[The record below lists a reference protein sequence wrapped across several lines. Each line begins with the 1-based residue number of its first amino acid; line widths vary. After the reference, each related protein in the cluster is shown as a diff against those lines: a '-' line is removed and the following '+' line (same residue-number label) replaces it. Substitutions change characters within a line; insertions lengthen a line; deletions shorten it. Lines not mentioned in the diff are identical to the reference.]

1 MKIRGKGIK
10 SIHELLTIQ
19 LGPNPGPTQE
29 MVDIAKLENG
39 ELLSVTVGSTEI
51 TPEIWE
57 ILLFLKKE
65 GKL

>member
-1 MKIRGKGIK
+1 MKIQESTKTK
-10 SIHELLTIQ
+10 HELLGIESDDGKNVE
-19 LGPNPGPTQE
+19 L
-29 MVDIAKLENG
+29 VDIHKAEDG

-57 ILLFLKKE
+57 ILLFLKEE